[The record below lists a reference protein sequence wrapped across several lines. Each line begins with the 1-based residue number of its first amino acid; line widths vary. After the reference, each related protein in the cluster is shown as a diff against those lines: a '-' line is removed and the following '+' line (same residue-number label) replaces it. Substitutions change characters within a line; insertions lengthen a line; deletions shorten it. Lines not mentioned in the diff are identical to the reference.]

1 VHKYNDPFK
10 CNVSVTSNIFGS
22 YQLNLIQLKR
32 VGRKAATV
40 NHMLVSDRKGRVLHI
55 TQQLSAMLGSTPKV
69 LMSNANKDT
78 LMTLLTQP
86 FAQLHRT
93 LGASVPPHAPP
104 PYSCRSG
111 LSALFA
117 AVGPQGPEALPFSM
131 SIHRKQQGADQEAV
145 HVMTLQPRT
154 LAQALG
160 ERCMGLVL
168 DARGYVVNVAPD
180 ASDAAFG
187 FPPQEL
193 VGLHASQFIDILS
206 PQTAR
211 QQKSFK
217 MREPQQQGDDSVQRS
232 VGYVSQEDESTV
244 SQLLIDLV
252 GKTTEAP
259 GISWRCGVTS
269 PQQSGK
275 ANKLGG
281 MHSAVAA
288 VLGHMQVRVG
298 GRCECECHASDW
310 VL

>member
-1 VHKYNDPFK
+1 VHKFNDPVK
-10 CNVSVTSNIFGS
+10 CDLSIGTNSMGS
-22 YQLNLIQLKR
+22 YQFSIIKLKR
-32 VGRKAATV
+32 VGRKAVAA

-86 FAQLHRT
+86 FSQLHRT

-104 PYSCRSG
+104 PHSCRSG

-145 HVMTLQPRT
+145 HVMSLQPRT

-168 DARGYVVNVAPD
+168 DARGYVVDVAPD

-187 FPPQEL
+187 FPPREL

-206 PQTAR
+206 PQAAR

-217 MREPQQQGDDSVQRS
+217 RREPQQQGANADDSVQRS

-244 SQLLIDLV
+244 SQLLLDLA

-269 PQQSGK
+269 PHQSGK
-275 ANKLGG
+275 ANKLGA
-281 MHSAVAA
+281 MHGAVAA
-288 VLGHMQVRVG
+288 VLGRMQV
-298 GRCECECHASDW
+298 GR
-310 VL
+310 

>member
-1 VHKYNDPFK
+1 VK
-10 CNVSVTSNIFGS
+10 CDVTIVTNSMGS
-22 YQLNLIQLKR
+22 YQFNLIKLKR
-32 VGRKAATV
+32 IGRKAAAA
-40 NHMLVSDRKGRVLHI
+40 NHMIVSDRKGRVLHI
-55 TQQLSAMLGSTPKV
+55 TQHLSAMLGSTPKV
-69 LMSNANKDT
+69 LMSNASKDT

-86 FAQLHRT
+86 FSQLHRT

-104 PYSCRSG
+104 SYSCRSG

-131 SIHRKQQGADQEAV
+131 GIHRKQQGADQEAV
-145 HVMTLQPRT
+145 HVMTLKPRT

-168 DARGYVVNVAPD
+168 DARGYVVDVAPD

-187 FPPQEL
+187 FPPREL
-193 VGLHASQFIDILS
+193 VGLHASQFIDIMS

-211 QQKSFK
+211 QRKHANIK
-217 MREPQQQGDDSVQRS
+217 RRDLQQQGGDADDSVQRS
-232 VGYVSQEDESTV
+232 VGYVSQEDESAV
-244 SQLLIDLV
+244 SQLLLDLA
-252 GKTTEAP
+252 GKTTEVP

-275 ANKLGG
+275 TNKLGG

-288 VLGHMQVRVG
+288 VLGRMQVG
-298 GRCECECHASDW
+298 
-310 VL
+310 